1 MEGIYNILA
10 SEGIEIEEDVR
21 KRLNKKIA
29 AEYKS
34 IAEFSDLK
42 KKLEDSMN
50 RLSEYSNISQ
60 DMEKLKSENENI
72 SKMYQESKINEY
84 KFHTLK
90 SGVNEKFVDFV
101 TSEVMKGL
109 NDDISFTDALDS
121 YNKQNPQYINFSS
134 TGIKL
139 STSSSM
145 QNQTEA
151 NLNTN
156 DYVNNLIRGKL

>member
-10 SEGIEIEEDVR
+10 SEGIEVAEDVR

-42 KKLEDSMN
+42 KKLDDSLH

-72 SKMYQESKINEY
+72 SKLYKESKINEY
-84 KFHTLK
+84 KLSTLK
-90 SGVNEKFVDFV
+90 SGVDEKFVDFV

-109 NDDISFTDALDS
+109 KEDITFSDALDS
-121 YNKQNPQYINFSS
+121 YNKQNPQYVNYSKQ
-134 TGIKL
+134 GIKL
-139 STSSSM
+139 STTPIM

-151 NLNTN
+151 NFKTN
-156 DYVNNLIRGKL
+156 NYVNDLIRGKL